1 MKIFFVTPSFFPATY
16 YGGPIFSTYNLAR
29 ALTKNGLDIRVIST
43 NANGKERLDKPT
55 GIFIKDSENLQIK
68 YYKSLDSRGTSISL
82 LTNLKNDLKAADIIY
97 LVSVFSPP
105 TPLTL
110 YLSKKLNKPLVI
122 APNGELGSWC
132 LNQGSRFKKLWLK
145 LFISPFIKRI
155 YWHVTSED
163 EEKMVRAVYPNAK
176 TFVLPN
182 GIDLEEF
189 SSLPFEKNKSFYDT
203 YTGFSCAGKKIIVSM
218 GRLHKI
224 KGFDI
229 LIEAFHA
236 LQKEFSNAVLLI
248 AGEDFGEKS
257 NLEKMINQYNLNN
270 KVFLVGKLDG
280 DEKLEFLHNADVFAL
295 ASHHENFG
303 MVVVEALAC
312 GCAVVISKKVGI
324 YQQLMNYDGG
334 IIVDN
339 DSDGIKKGI
348 IELLSDNQ
356 FVKNK
361 AANGLRFVEEKYN
374 VKNIANELVDI
385 FSAIIGDWNDTSAY

>member
-1 MKIFFVTPSFFPATY
+1 
-16 YGGPIFSTYNLAR
+16 
-29 ALTKNGLDIRVIST
+29 
-43 NANGKERLDKPT
+43 
-55 GIFIKDSENLQIK
+55 
-68 YYKSLDSRGTSISL
+68 
-82 LTNLKNDLKAADIIY
+82 
-97 LVSVFSPP
+97 
-105 TPLTL
+105 
-110 YLSKKLNKPLVI
+110 
-122 APNGELGSWC
+122 
-132 LNQGSRFKKLWLK
+132 
-145 LFISPFIKRI
+145 
-155 YWHVTSED
+155 
-163 EEKMVRAVYPNAK
+163 MVRAVYPNAK